1 MERSYLL
8 ITEKFLFWTFRRWK
22 IRGFLSQKVDGKM
35 SFSDYWKVHV
45 LNFSEMGNT
54 VSFWAKM
61 LMERWY
67 LLITGK
73 FLFWTFRWWEIR
85 YFFEPKSWWKDH
97 IYQLLK
103 SSCFELFRDEKYGLF
118 WAKKL
123 MEKLNV
129 LGLSELSIILQDL
142 GNMAFHAVKRGSL
155 MGAKASK
162 RFLIHYFNSFAASSE
177 I

>member
-1 MERSYLL
+1 MRNTVIFEPKNWWKDHIYWLLKSSCFELFGDGKYGVFWAKKWMEKCRLV
-8 ITEKFLFWTFRRWK
+8 ITEKFMFWTFRRW
-22 IRGFLSQKVDGKM
+22 
-35 SFSDYWKVHV
+35 
-45 LNFSEMGNT
+45 
-54 VSFWAKM
+54 
-61 LMERWY
+61 
-67 LLITGK
+67 
-73 FLFWTFRWWEIR
+73 EIR
-85 YFFEPKSWWKDH
+85 YLFEPKSWWKDH

-103 SSCFELFRDEKYGLF
+103 SSCFELFRDGKYGLF

-123 MEKLNV
+123 MEKLYV

-162 RFLIHYFNSFAASSE
+162 RFLIHHFNSFAASSE